1 MGQNKIIIYGD
12 SFADPNH
19 RKIDH
24 PEITA
29 WYDLLKSDYK
39 VINKGL
45 AGTGP
50 HYSFKEYYRFIAEEE
65 DLEDYIIIFVLSEE
79 NRIAF
84 PNANPCDIS
93 NINWDFD
100 KKESNNVDEHQKSVK
115 IYYETFKSEIDFFFL
130 TQQDDLMWSNF
141 KNLGFLYMNS
151 LLLNMKTIV
160 FHTDDIKVLSR
171 MDFLNFKKLN
181 NLNFYFHPIALGYYS
196 YNEFIDVETIA
207 EEVLSERKPV
217 TVVDER
223 RNHFSQ
229 ENHTVL
235 YENIKKAIKGEY
247 DDFIPFINDVDYS
260 YNLGKMFNTN
270 QRPTYPGSDFVC
282 LLLSHTFLPP
292 Y

>member
-1 MGQNKIIIYGD
+1 MAQNKIIIYGD
-12 SFADPNH
+12 SFVDPNH
-19 RKIDH
+19 RKINH
-24 PEITA
+24 SEITA
-29 WYDLLKSDYK
+29 WYELLESNYE

-45 AGTGP
+45 SGTGP

-84 PNANPCDIS
+84 PNANPSHIS

-100 KKESNNVDEHQKSVK
+100 KKESSNEDEHEKSVK

-130 TQQDDLMWSNF
+130 TQQDELMWSNF

-171 MDFLNFKKLN
+171 IDSLNFKKLN
-181 NLNFYFHPIALGYYS
+181 NSNFYFHPIALGHDS
-196 YNEFIDVETIA
+196 YNEFIDIEIVNHRFR
-207 EEVLSERKPV
+207 SF
-217 TVVDER
+217 VDER

-247 DDFIPFINDVDYS
+247 DNFIPFISDVDYS
-260 YNLGKMFNTN
+260 YNLGKVYNSTTRKFI
-270 QRPTYPGSDFVC
+270 YE
-282 LLLSHTFLPP
+282 
-292 Y
+292 